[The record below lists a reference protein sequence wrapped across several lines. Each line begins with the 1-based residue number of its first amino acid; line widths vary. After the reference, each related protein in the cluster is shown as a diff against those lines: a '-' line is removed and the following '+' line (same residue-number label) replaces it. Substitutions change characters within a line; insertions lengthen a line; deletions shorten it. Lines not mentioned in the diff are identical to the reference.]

1 MTNVVADEKEAPQR
15 FGQQERRGS
24 FLGLTGAQVAVL
36 GSLALICVLALFI
49 LQIWAWPVWLV
60 AILIAAI
67 TVWRFRGEPVVS
79 MVATQGSYFN
89 RRVKKQHM
97 YTRDVWEQPWQAATV
112 VSKQHGVRAVHARGT
127 LKMPGALGDCQL
139 YEIERAGGFI
149 LDRRS
154 RRVAVT
160 LAVQSRAWQLQD
172 PDAQSAAIDGFMSW
186 LNSLEHV
193 TGLVG
198 AVIRIRADRSSSTEL
213 ADFEI
218 EFGDPNASDKLKE
231 EYALLIKEGAGRAF
245 AFSSALTLTFG
256 LDELSRQIKDSGGG
270 LTGIGHILDQRV
282 QALAEPAAAM
292 RVRVEAWLTAEELE
306 KNVTSAWDPIA
317 SARRREEGLTT
328 LEAAPIMGIEE
339 GWSYLRADE
348 SVHRVFW
355 VADWPRH
362 QARIGFL
369 EPLLMSGTSS
379 RTVVLQ
385 ITPRPSHEAMKQA
398 GKELT
403 DMELAAEMRQK
414 MGMRVTRRQEREHE
428 DVDWREKDL
437 VNGHGQASFRGFLI
451 ASAASMDDLSR
462 GASDIETA
470 SHQVRIVV
478 QPMHG
483 QQAAAFVRT
492 MLPVPMV
499 EEGA

>member
-1 MTNVVADEKEAPQR
+1 MTNVIEEEKKAPQR
-15 FGQQERRGS
+15 FGQQERRGK
-24 FLGLTGAQVAVL
+24 FLGLTGAQVWVL
-36 GSLALICVLALFI
+36 GSLAIICVAALFI
-49 LQIWAWPVWLV
+49 FQIWAWPVWVV
-60 AILIAAI
+60 AILVAAI

-79 MVATQGSYFN
+79 MAATQGSYFN
-89 RRVKKQHM
+89 RRLKKQHL
-97 YTRDVWEQPWQAATV
+97 YTRDVWEQPWQASTF
-112 VSKQHGVRAVHARGT
+112 VSEQHGVRAVHSRGK
-127 LKMPGALGDCQL
+127 LKMPGVLGDCQI
-139 YEIERAGGFI
+139 YEIDRAGGFV

-160 LAVQSRAWQLQD
+160 LAVQSRSWQLQD
-172 PDAQSAAIDGFMSW
+172 PDAQAAAIDGFMSW
-186 LNSLEHV
+186 LNGLEHV
-193 TGLVG
+193 SGMTG

-213 ADFEI
+213 SDFEV
-218 EFGDPNASDKLKE
+218 EFGDDQATDALKS
-231 EYALLIKEGAGRAF
+231 EYSLLIKEGAGRAF
-245 AFSSALTLTFG
+245 AFSSALTLTFS
-256 LDELSRQIKDSGGG
+256 LDALGRQIKDAGGG
-270 LTGIGHILDQRV
+270 LTGMGHLLDQQV
-282 QALAEPAAAM
+282 TALAESAAAM
-292 RVRVEAWLTAEELE
+292 RVRVESWLTSDELE

-317 SARRREEGLTT
+317 AARRRAEGLST

-339 GWSYLRADE
+339 NWSYLRADE
-348 SVHRVFW
+348 SMHRVYW

-362 QARIGFL
+362 NVRTGFL

-385 ITPRPSHEAMKQA
+385 ITPRTSHEAMKEA

-403 DMELAAEMRQK
+403 DMELAADLRKK

-437 VNGHGQASFRGFLI
+437 VDGHGQASFRGFLI
-451 ASAASMDDLSR
+451 ASAGTKDDLSR
-462 GASDIETA
+462 GASDIEQA
-470 SHQVRIVV
+470 SHRVRIVV

-499 EEGA
+499 EEGV